1 MLANDVAWAL
11 PQLRR
16 EAEARMLDTWEFRL
30 PTGGWVYDP
39 NAQTEVQAFDVLFT
53 SRGRLTSGAA
63 MVRDVEVG
71 GRSAGMVTRELHIP
85 VDSPAVPANAYAVC
99 TAIDPTSD
107 PTLLGARVEFSGSS
121 PASQKT
127 ARRLQVTEVVS

>member
-1 MLANDVAWAL
+1 
-11 PQLRR
+11 
-16 EAEARMLDTWEFRL
+16 MLDTWQFRL
-30 PTGGWVYDP
+30 PTDGWAYDP
-39 NAQTEVQAFDVLFT
+39 ETQAEVQAFAVLFT
-53 SRGRLTSGAA
+53 TRGRLTSGAA

-71 GRSAGMVTRELHIP
+71 GRTAGLVTRELHIP
-85 VDSPAVPANAYAVC
+85 INSPAVPADAYAVC
-99 TAIDPTSD
+99 TAVDASSD